1 VLHTP
6 DGRPVRAVN
15 ESAKPIREILQS

>member
-6 DGRPVRAVN
+6 DGRPVRTVN